1 MSKRLIGSLAL
12 TISWLTVPAHAQL
25 AAPFDQRAA
34 WFANLPH
41 DERDAVINDVQAQ
54 YDARIDR
61 RGARKQAVVDVRTQ
75 QERDRYR
82 EWAWQDWR
90 KDRGRASEDP

>member
-41 DERDAVINDVQAQ
+41 DERDAVINDVRAQ
-54 YDARIDR
+54 YQ
-61 RGARKQAVVDVRTQ
+61 QALAGLRTQ